1 MYGPGQP
8 RPTPPPGGAPGYGG
22 GAGYPQHGAGPYAP
36 PGPQGQHRPL
46 GPRPPQPG
54 APYPQQQPAPAR
66 RRRTG
71 ADSRLP
77 VLAVVVVLVATGLT
91 NAVWAPFT
99 YLHDGFLGVTVV
111 AGNAL
116 FLAAAQL
123 VCGVALAAFGVLILT
138 RRPFAWGGALT
149 SAGVFA
155 VLEGFNV
162 ARGALTHFVGLF
174 LVVVICALLNVDAV
188 RRFCRVGPPS
198 R

>member
-8 RPTPPPGGAPGYGG
+8 RPPQPPGGAPGYGTG
-22 GAGYPQHGAGPYAP
+22 TGYPQHGAGPYAP
-36 PGPQGQHRPL
+36 PGPQGRP
-46 GPRPPQPG
+46 GPWPQQPG
-54 APYPQQQPAPAR
+54 GPFPRQQPAPAPAR

-77 VLAVVVVLVATGLT
+77 VFAVVVVLVATGLT

-123 VCGVALAAFGVLILT
+123 VCGVALAAFGVLILF

-155 VLEGFNV
+155 VLEGFDV

-174 LVVVICALLNVDAV
+174 LVVVVCALLNLDAV